1 MDALRWVAETRFGQW
16 LIVAGGLAA
25 AVLAVTALS
34 AGLWAV
40 SRAAPF
46 VSRTLLSIKAALLGL
61 GWPVWALIAAV
72 GLLYAAWKKDFGG
85 IATTLS
91 RWGRNISLV
100 VRGVTAVFGSL
111 KDGVGEIRGE
121 LAEDIQAAG
130 LVGVVTTVARVV
142 HRIRPCCWQG

>member
-1 MDALRWVAETRFGQW
+1 M
-16 LIVAGGLAA
+16 
-25 AVLAVTALS
+25 LAVTALS

-46 VSRTLLSIKAALLGL
+46 VSRKFLAIKTALLGL

-111 KDGVGEIRGE
+111 KDGVGRNPGRTCQKTFRRR
-121 LAEDIQAAG
+121 D
-130 LVGVVTTVARVV
+130 
-142 HRIRPCCWQG
+142 W